1 LSPIAKKVLRALAL
15 AAFIAQL
22 SACGFHLRGQQTL
35 PFATLAVPGNS
46 PLTAEIKRAVVSGS
60 NAKIVDEPN
69 EADAVLSILRESS
82 EKVILS
88 LNSQGRVREYQL
100 RYLVRFKVSQPKGA
114 DYLPPSSIVL
124 TRDMTFNDQVLS
136 KEGEETLLY
145 NEMRSDFVQQVMRR
159 MAAIKP
165 LPPPTALQ

>member
-1 LSPIAKKVLRALAL
+1 LKAVAIKFLRAVAT
-15 AAFIAQL
+15 AAFIVQL
-22 SACGFHLRGQQTL
+22 SGCGFHLRGQQNL
-35 PFATLAVPGNS
+35 PFDTLAVPGSS

-60 NAKIVDEPN
+60 NVKVVDDAAA
-69 EADAVLSILRESS
+69 ADAVLNILQERS

-114 DYLPPSSIVL
+114 DYLPPNSIVL

-136 KEGEETLLY
+136 KEGEEALLY
-145 NEMRSDFVQQVMRR
+145 NEMRSDFVQQAMRR

>member
-1 LSPIAKKVLRALAL
+1 MKPVAIKFLRMLAL
-15 AAFIAQL
+15 AALVAQL

-46 PLTAEIKRAVVSGS
+46 PLTAEIKRAVLSGS
-60 NAKIVDEPN
+60 NAKIVDN
-69 EADAVLSILRESS
+69 AAEADAVLSVLRETN

-114 DYLPPSSIVL
+114 DYLPPNSVVL
-124 TRDMTFNDQVLS
+124 TRDMTYNDQVLS
-136 KEGEETLLY
+136 KESEETQLY
-145 NEMRSDFVQQVMRR
+145 NEMRSDFVQQAMRR